1 MMKEVNPQCAEDVMK
16 KVGKPSGSAR
26 SSKQRSEKVRK
37 KAAPKKAAGPS
48 KRYLKTRPACRVT
61 FRLPAAAA
69 HDAGEASILGD
80 FTGWSRR
87 PVAMRR
93 LKCGDFSVTIELVA
107 GREYRYRYLLDGE
120 RWENDWSADRYDSNE
135 FGGED
140 SILIL

>member
-1 MMKEVNPQCAEDVMK
+1 MK
-16 KVGKPSGSAR
+16 KAVKNAGTARARNQKSA
-26 SSKQRSEKVRK
+26 KARK
-37 KAAPKKAAGPS
+37 KATPRKAGGPS

-69 HDAGEASILGD
+69 PGAGEVSILGD
-80 FTGWSRR
+80 FTGWSLS

-93 LKCGDFSVTIELVA
+93 LKCGDFSVTIELAA

-120 RWENDWSADRYDSNE
+120 QWENDWSADRYDPNE